1 VSASTL
7 IAGKDLK
14 RRLRDRSAFIIGV
27 FAPLAL
33 AFIFNAVFGNA
44 LDTTTLDLYYG
55 LVDQDD
61 SEVSM
66 SFVEVLRT
74 IEAEGVLTVTEVE
87 DVAGADA
94 LIDDGEIGAYFL
106 LEPGLGAAVQER
118 SSYTIR
124 IVGDVDAPTTTQIA
138 TSIADQ
144 FVQGLV
150 AVQAS
155 VGSAATLSTTGPT
168 PELVAGWAQE
178 AAARG
183 RGFEF
188 VDASVESRQLDS
200 ATYFSA
206 GMAVFFLFFTVQ
218 FGVLGILEEERE
230 GTLQRLLAAPIGRG
244 SVILGKALL
253 SFALGLISMT
263 VLIVATH
270 FLIGAEWGAP
280 LGVALLVVAGVL
292 SAVAIM
298 GLVASVA
305 RTPEGAGN
313 LGSIIAVILGMLGGT
328 FFPLGRG
335 DDLVAKLSYLT
346 PHAWFLQGLG
356 DLANGADW
364 TAALPAVLAMTVFA
378 LVFGVLAWVLLR
390 RRMRG

>member
-33 AFIFNAVFGNA
+33 AFIFNVVFGSA
-44 LDTTTLDLYYG
+44 LDTSTLDLRYG
-55 LVDQDD
+55 LVDEDD
-61 SEVSM
+61 SEVSR
-66 SFVEVLRT
+66 SFVDVLRA
-74 IEAEGVLTVTEVE
+74 IEGEGVMTLTVVE
-87 DVAGADA
+87 DVPQADA
-94 LIDDGEIGAYFL
+94 LIEDGEIGAYFL
-106 LEPGLGAAVQER
+106 LEPGMGTAVQER
-118 SSYTIR
+118 SPYTIR
-124 IVGDVDAPTTTQIA
+124 VVGDVDSPTTTQIA
-138 TSIADQ
+138 TSIAEQ
-144 FVQGLV
+144 YVQGLI

-155 VGSAATLSTTGPT
+155 VGAAAEMSVSPPT
-168 PELVAGWAQE
+168 PETMTGWAQE
-178 AAARG
+178 AASRG

-188 VDASVESRQLDS
+188 VDASVESHQLDS

-230 GTLQRLLAAPIGRG
+230 GTLTRLLAAPIGRG
-244 SVILGKALL
+244 SVIVGKALL
-253 SFALGLISMT
+253 SFALGVISMT

-280 LGVALLVVAGVL
+280 LGVALLVTAGVL

-298 GLVASVA
+298 GLVAAAA

-313 LGSIIAVILGMLGGT
+313 LGAIIAVVLGMLGGT
-328 FFPLGRG
+328 FFPIGRG
-335 DDLVAKLSYLT
+335 DDLIARLSYLT

-356 DLANGADW
+356 DLSNGAEW
-364 TAALPAVLAMTVFA
+364 TAALPAAAAMTLFA
-378 LVFGVLAWVLLR
+378 VVFGAAAWVLLKR
-390 RRMRG
+390 RLRA